1 MKPESDSGRFPRD
14 VDKSA
19 RELMKARREKRTL
32 WRYAYLL
39 GAGGWLF
46 AIPVV
51 GGAYLGKYLDGK
63 FGGSGISWTLTFLI
77 LGIVFGVYNVWR
89 FFTREFR
96 P

>member
-1 MKPESDSGRFPRD
+1 MKSAGDKERFPSD

-19 RELMKARREKRTL
+19 RELMKARREKRTF

-46 AIPVV
+46 AIPTV
-51 GGAYLGKYLDGK
+51 GGAYLGKYLDDK
-63 FGGSGISWTLTFLI
+63 FGESGVSWTLTFLI
-77 LGIVFGVYNVWR
+77 LGIAFGVYNVWR
-89 FFTREFR
+89 FFIREFR

>member
-1 MKPESDSGRFPRD
+1 MKPASDSRRFSRE
-14 VDKSA
+14 VDRSA
-19 RELMKARREKRTL
+19 RELAKARQEKRTF

-46 AIPVV
+46 VIPVV
-51 GGAYLGKYLDGK
+51 GGAYLGKYFDDK
-63 FGGSGISWTLTFLI
+63 FGGKGISWTLTFLV
-77 LGIVFGVYNVWR
+77 LGIAFGVYNVWR

>member
-1 MKPESDSGRFPRD
+1 VDEERKLSRD
-14 VDKSA
+14 VDRSA
-19 RELMKARREKRTL
+19 RELVKARQEKRTF

-51 GGAYLGKYLDGK
+51 GCAYLGKYLDYR
-63 FGGSGISWTLTFLI
+63 FGGKDISWTITFLV
-77 LGIVFGVYNVWR
+77 LGIAFGVYNVWR